1 MSTLPPMIFGG
12 MSAASG
18 ILSGLG
24 ALQEG
29 DFQASQY
36 SNNAAL
42 LRQNAY
48 RKRLETAINEDRTR
62 AANRQLMDVHAAAS
76 VDQGMEGRAT
86 QAGV

>member
-1 MSTLPPMIFGG
+1 MSTLPPMIIGG

-62 AANRQLMDVHAAAS
+62 LWL
-76 VDQGMEGRAT
+76 
-86 QAGV
+86 